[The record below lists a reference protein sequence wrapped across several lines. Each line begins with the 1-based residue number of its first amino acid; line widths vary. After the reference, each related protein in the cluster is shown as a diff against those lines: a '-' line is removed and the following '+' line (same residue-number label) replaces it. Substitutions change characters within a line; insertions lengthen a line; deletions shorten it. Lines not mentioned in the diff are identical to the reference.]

1 MCRLRRIL
9 KESAQELNHR
19 VCRIPLLTVARRFSL
34 QVKNLTIP
42 LVDNGA
48 RLLELSYQRGLF
60 GNIHAASVF
69 TTGTAQPG
77 SNSTAGAEHWLP
89 HTSKP

>member
-1 MCRLRRIL
+1 MRSGTVL
-9 KESAQELNHR
+9 KGLSQKLNHR

-34 QVKNLTIP
+34 QVNDLTIP

-48 RLLELSYQRGLF
+48 RLFELSYQRGLF
-60 GNIHAASVF
+60 GNVHAASVF
-69 TTGTAQPG
+69 TIGTAQPG
-77 SNSTAGAEHWLP
+77 SNSTAGAVHWLP